1 MSISQALNTSLSG
14 LRATQAGMAVIAGN
28 VANAQTPGY
37 VRKTLQLQTVAASD
51 LGGSVRV
58 AAVTREIDQYVQ
70 RQLRVET
77 AGGGY
82 ADLRAQFY
90 SRIQG
95 LLGAPGSDAA
105 LETVFNNFTNALQ
118 ALSTSP
124 DSAAARSNV
133 LSSAQVLTQN
143 LNGLTTDVQS
153 LRSDAESGIS
163 DSIASANDAMQKIA
177 MINTQLSHSSG
188 VSAADASLMDQRDN
202 YVDQLSQLM
211 DIRVVVGDHGEYN
224 VFTNSGVQLV
234 GATAAKLEF
243 QAQGTVTAN
252 TQWDADP
259 SKSTLGTIKLV
270 QPNGS
275 YVDLVANNSIRSG
288 KIAAYLEMRDKT
300 LPQLQSQLDAMAAAM
315 SSALSNEKVPAQA
328 GSGAGE
334 FSLDTTGLQQG
345 NTISLAYTDAQ
356 GKTHNLTLVRADDR
370 STWPLSNSVTADP
383 NDEVL
388 GVDFSG
394 GMAGVVNQLNAKFG
408 GKLTFSNPS
417 GNVLKVEDAPSSGFH
432 SSAMSMTRTAS
443 SLTGTGASLPFF
455 TDGGDLYTGAITA
468 NGSQSV
474 GLAGRIAVNPNLLA
488 DPSKLVAYNSSIAAG
503 DSTRPDFI
511 YQQLTGTSFAFGAET
526 GLGNSTS
533 PFSGDIGTYL
543 RQVLSQQGE
552 AASNATSLSQG
563 QQVVVNALKQR
574 FADQSGVNVD
584 QEMANLLTLQT
595 AYGANARV
603 MSTVK
608 DMFDMLLKM

>member
-14 LRATQAGMAVIAGN
+14 LRATQAGMALIASN

-37 VRKTLQLQTVAASD
+37 IRKTMLLQTVAASD
-51 LGGSVRV
+51 LGGSVRT
-58 AAVTREIDQYVQ
+58 AAISREIDQYVQ

-77 AGGGY
+77 SGGAY

-105 LETVFNNFTNALQ
+105 LETVFNNFTSSIQ

-124 DSAAARSNV
+124 ESPSARSNV
-133 LSSAQVLTQN
+133 LSSAQVLAQH
-143 LNGLTTDVQS
+143 LNGLTQDVQA
-153 LRSDAESGIS
+153 LRGDAETGIS
-163 DSIASANDAMQKIA
+163 DAISGANDAMEKIA
-177 MINTQLSHSSG
+177 MINTQLTHSSG
-188 VSAADASLMDQRDN
+188 VSAADASLEDQRDY

-211 DIRVVVGDHGEYN
+211 DIRVVVSDNNEYN

-234 GATAAKLEF
+234 GATATKLTF
-243 QAQGTVTAN
+243 QAQGTVTPSTEWN
-252 TQWDADP
+252 ADP
-259 SKSTLGTIKLV
+259 SKSTLGTIKLE
-270 QPNGS
+270 QPNGT
-275 YVDLVANNSIRSG
+275 YIDLVANGSIRSG

-300 LPQLQSQLDAMAAAM
+300 LPQLQTQLDAMASAM
-315 SSALSNEKVPAQA
+315 ASALSNENVPAVA
-328 GSGAGE
+328 GGGAGE
-334 FSLDTTGLQQG
+334 FNLDTTGILQG
-345 NTISLAYTDAQ
+345 NTISLTYTDAQ
-356 GKTHNLTLVRADDR
+356 NKVHNLTLVRADDR
-370 STWPLSNSVTADP
+370 STWPISNSATPDP
-383 NDEVL
+383 NDEVI
-388 GVDFSG
+388 GIDFSG
-394 GMAGVVNQLNAKFG
+394 GMPGVVSQLNAKLG

-417 GNVLKVEDAPSSGFH
+417 GNILKVEDAPSSGFH

-443 SLTGTGASLPFF
+443 SLTGSGAAMPFF

-468 NGSQSV
+468 TGSQAV

-488 DPSKLVAYNSSIAAG
+488 DPSKLVMYNSSISAG

-511 YQQLTGTSFAFGAET
+511 YQQITGQSFAFGAET
-526 GLGNSTS
+526 GLGNASS
-533 PFSGDIGTYL
+533 PFTGDIATFL
-543 RQVLSQQGE
+543 RQALAQQGE
-552 AASNATSLSQG
+552 AASNASSLAQG
-563 QQVVVNALKQR
+563 QEVVVNALKQR

-608 DMFDMLLKM
+608 EMFDMLLRM

>member
-82 ADLRAQFY
+82 ADLRALFY